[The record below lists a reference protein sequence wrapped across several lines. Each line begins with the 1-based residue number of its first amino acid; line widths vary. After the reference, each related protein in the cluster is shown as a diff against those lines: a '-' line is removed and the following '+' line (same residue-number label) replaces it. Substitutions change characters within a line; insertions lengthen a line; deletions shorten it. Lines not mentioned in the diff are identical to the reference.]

1 MVSRPRNHNQGQ
13 TKQTIRNLKPYKTKK
28 ASSFE
33 EAFVHYSDKISN
45 LLIADLDKFHD
56 FFEQK
61 NG

>member
-1 MVSRPRNHNQGQ
+1 MSWG
-13 TKQTIRNLKPYKTKK
+13 KYKKRK
-28 ASSFE
+28 AVISDSF
-33 EAFVHYSDKISN
+33 FTNVHYSDKISN